1 MNAPLQI
8 ANFAEFIDNSG
19 ERQLVQICQS
29 LSQNESLHTNLKSLN
44 LSENSLSN
52 ERGQMFFSD
61 EALEP
66 LCNLLNQCKDL

>member
-29 LSQNESLHTNLKSLN
+29 LSQNESLQTNLKSLN

-61 EALEP
+61 
-66 LCNLLNQCKDL
+66 